1 MKIINVTQGSGEWL
15 RARAGVLT
23 ASDFDQLLTP
33 LWKKREGEGPQTYVL
48 RKVAERCMGLPLEQG
63 GSWAMDQG
71 TILESEAIPWLEFTY
86 NLSVRRVGFV
96 TSDDG
101 RVGCSPDGLIGEDGG
116 LEIKCPQPVAHL
128 KYLLAG
134 GLPREHVAQVHGS
147 MYVTGRRW
155 WKFVSYSRQFP
166 PVVVTVERDEAIIAK
181 IDAVIIET
189 LAELEAKYETV
200 RALKA
205 AHDAPLIEAGRE
217 RLVME
222 EAAAREAI
230 GGGELPGEKWLREH
244 GGGRN
249 AA

>member
-15 RARAGVLT
+15 RARAGVIT
-23 ASDFDQLLTP
+23 ASEFDSLMTP
-33 LWKKREGEGPQTYVL
+33 LWKKREGEMPQNYIL
-48 RKVAERCMGLPLEQG
+48 RKIAERCMGLPLSDASGWALEQG
-63 GSWAMDQG
+63 A
-71 TILESEAIPWLEFTY
+71 ILESEAIPWLEFTY
-86 NLSVRRVGFV
+86 NLSVQRVGFI
-96 TSDDG
+96 TTDDSLI
-101 RVGCSPDGLIGEDGG
+101 GCSPDGLLGEDGG

-181 IDAVIIET
+181 IDAVIGEA

-205 AHDAPLIEAGRE
+205 AHDAPLIDAGRE
-217 RLVME
+217 RLAIE
-222 EAAAREAI
+222 EAAARAAI
-230 GGGELPGEKWLREH
+230 GGGELPGEKWLRQH
-244 GGGRN
+244 GSGRS